1 MKIQTKVNSESSSP
15 SWMDNDRPVR
25 RAGYTVLLLFVFGV
39 GAWAVFA
46 PLESAAIAAG
56 IVQVEGKRKL
66 VQHLEGGIVAE
77 IAVANGDSVEQGQPL
92 ILLDATKDR
101 AEKQILRGRIF
112 NTQALVDRLQAERD
126 DLLSVA
132 FSSPLIDTAAL
143 DQRAQN
149 AMDNETSLFSV
160 RMADRLGEESVVQ
173 SSISGASELAR
184 SKGIIVDSLEEE
196 IADLKI
202 LLADGY
208 VDKQRLRQL
217 ERTKNQTLGEL
228 SDLDVAMREGQLKV
242 LQIRKRFKTQVV
254 DSLTEAREKLYDL
267 EQQYEAVAD
276 RVARATIRSPVQGT
290 VLHVEIN
297 TIGAVVTPGQTLME
311 IVPDVDKLV
320 IEARVSPMDIDRVEV
335 GQTAEVRFSVF
346 KDAYMVSGTLTK
358 LSADRLVDQGSDL
371 PYYSAE
377 IRLLEEDLH
386 LLRGMSLV
394 PGMPAEVLIKTGE
407 RTMMRYLTSP
417 LARITSRSL
426 IED

>member
-1 MKIQTKVNSESSSP
+1 
-15 SWMDNDRPVR
+15 MDNDRPVR

>member
-1 MKIQTKVNSESSSP
+1 M
-15 SWMDNDRPVR
+15 
-25 RAGYTVLLLFVFGV
+25 
-39 GAWAVFA
+39 
-46 PLESAAIAAG
+46 
-56 IVQVEGKRKL
+56 
-66 VQHLEGGIVAE
+66 
-77 IAVANGDSVEQGQPL
+77 
-92 ILLDATKDR
+92 
-101 AEKQILRGRIF
+101 
-112 NTQALVDRLQAERD
+112 
-126 DLLSVA
+126 
-132 FSSPLIDTAAL
+132 
-143 DQRAQN
+143 
-149 AMDNETSLFSV
+149 
-160 RMADRLGEESVVQ
+160 
-173 SSISGASELAR
+173 
-184 SKGIIVDSLEEE
+184 
-196 IADLKI
+196 
-202 LLADGY
+202 
-208 VDKQRLRQL
+208 
-217 ERTKNQTLGEL
+217 
-228 SDLDVAMREGQLKV
+228 
-242 LQIRKRFKTQVV
+242 
-254 DSLTEAREKLYDL
+254 
-267 EQQYEAVAD
+267 
-276 RVARATIRSPVQGT
+276 
-290 VLHVEIN
+290 LHVEIN

>member
-1 MKIQTKVNSESSSP
+1 
-15 SWMDNDRPVR
+15 MDNDRSVR
-25 RAGYTVLLLFVFGV
+25 RAGYTVLLLFIFGV

-56 IVQVEGKRKL
+56 VVQVEGKRKL

-77 IAVANGDSVEQGQPL
+77 IAAANGDSVEQGQPL

-101 AEKQILRGRIF
+101 AEKQILRGRIL

-126 DLLSVA
+126 DLLNVA
-132 FSSPLIDTAAL
+132 FSAPLINTAAL

-173 SSISGASELAR
+173 SRISGASELAR

-276 RVARATIRSPVQGT
+276 RVARATIRSPVKGT
-290 VLHVEIN
+290 VLNVEIN

-311 IVPDVDKLV
+311 IVPDADKLV
-320 IEARVSPMDIDRVEV
+320 IDARVSPMDIDRVEV
-335 GQTAEVRFSVF
+335 GQPAEVRFSVF

-358 LSADRLVDQGSDL
+358 LSADRLVDQGSDM